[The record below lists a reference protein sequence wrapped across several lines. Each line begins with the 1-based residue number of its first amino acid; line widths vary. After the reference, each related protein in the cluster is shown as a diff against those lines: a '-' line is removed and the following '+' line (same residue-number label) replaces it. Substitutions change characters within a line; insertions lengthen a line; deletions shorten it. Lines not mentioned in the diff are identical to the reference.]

1 MLSVPSIP
9 MTGTGMRNFIHE
21 MEQLIIPTDDECK
34 GYSIVTDPSGRLAVS
49 ANVLTTDKG
58 KRYSIAID
66 IRPATD

>member
-1 MLSVPSIP
+1 MLSVPRIP

-21 MEQLIIPTDDECK
+21 LEQLIIPTDAECK
-34 GYSIVTDPSGRLAVS
+34 GYSIVTDASGRLAVS
-49 ANVLTTDKG
+49 ANVQTTDQG